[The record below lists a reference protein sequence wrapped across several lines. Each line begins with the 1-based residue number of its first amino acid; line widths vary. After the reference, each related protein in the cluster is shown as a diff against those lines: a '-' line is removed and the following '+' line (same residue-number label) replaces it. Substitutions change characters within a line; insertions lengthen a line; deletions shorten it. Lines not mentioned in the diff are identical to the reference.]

1 MINKRLSLMAKLKNI
16 VDRLSNGN
24 FPNKQSI
31 STDLY
36 VVLFE
41 LHDNLSILQDL
52 KLVEKKLASFSQD
65 TLPSESLIYSIQALA
80 VSIAK
85 AEGVFNKSDVT
96 RATLVDNISKMSDE
110 QVLKLVTY
118 SNTLLNS

>member
-1 MINKRLSLMAKLKNI
+1 MINKRLSLMAKLKTI

-80 VSIAK
+80 ISIAK
-85 AEGVFNKSDVT
+85 AEGDFNKSDVM

-110 QVLKLVTY
+110 QVSKLVTY